1 MSSFLPGH
9 RRNYDKIMIRG
20 FYGDITMSPYVGF
33 GLDTMASPENK
44 YFFHKRN
51 YDYVYVT

>member
-1 MSSFLPGH
+1 
-9 RRNYDKIMIRG
+9 MIRG